1 MQRESR
7 VWREGVRERAKTR
20 ERRKANTSGPPRR
33 IRLQRLLSRQ
43 GLGRCFFD
51 GLHRPSF
58 RDFPAGTIRR
68 RTLLPLSRPF
78 SRANSPKKTARNLS
92 PSNTLIYPVPTR
104 APLSLSLCLFKQE
117 EKGDGQRTSV
127 LVPNTRPKKRCPD
140 GSSCQLVRNSQS
152 ILKSFAILPKAQS
165 GYIVFYSIIPHG
177 DNPVFQYASR
187 HPSLRPF
194 PSLAR

>member
-1 MQRESR
+1 M
-7 VWREGVRERAKTR
+7 RERAKTR

-33 IRLQRLLSRQ
+33 ILLQRLLSRQ

-78 SRANSPKKTARNLS
+78 SRVNSLQENGAE
-92 PSNTLIYPVPTR
+92 
-104 APLSLSLCLFKQE
+104 PLSFQYAYIPCSHTRLSLCLFKQE

-194 PSLAR
+194 PSFAR

>member
-1 MQRESR
+1 MQRERVGCGGKGCGNARKRGNGGRRTHPARRGGFGSKGFYPAGPGPMLLRRPAPAFLSGFSR
-7 VWREGVRERAKTR
+7 RHDKAPYFTAVIAPLLPREF
-20 ERRKANTSGPPRR
+20 PPRKR
-33 IRLQRLLSRQ
+33 RGTSLLPIRLYTL
-43 GLGRCFFD
+43 
-51 GLHRPSF
+51 
-58 RDFPAGTIRR
+58 FPH
-68 RTLLPLSRPF
+68 
-78 SRANSPKKTARNLS
+78 
-92 PSNTLIYPVPTR
+92 
-104 APLSLSLCLFKQE
+104 APLSLCLFKQE

-165 GYIVFYSIIPHG
+165 GYIVFYSIIPHV